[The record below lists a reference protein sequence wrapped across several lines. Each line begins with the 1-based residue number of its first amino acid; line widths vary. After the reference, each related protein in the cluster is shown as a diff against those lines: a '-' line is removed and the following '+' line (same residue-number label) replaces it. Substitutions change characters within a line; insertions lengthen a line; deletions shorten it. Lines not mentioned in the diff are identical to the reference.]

1 MTRREQRI
9 GAHGQEQAARALR
22 MAGVECVEKVA
33 TPVILIASRYKGL
46 FKVKYGEKVSGDHR
60 GILPDGTSVLAE
72 TKTVLDGNL
81 TWSHLRDHQ
90 PGRLTAHAE
99 YNGVSLLVWVHSSG
113 IYIMRWPVPGFGPG
127 RGITPQQAEELHIY
141 SLLPKSQRIK

>member
-1 MTRREQRI
+1 MSKREQRI

-22 MAGVECVEKVA
+22 MAGVELVEKIA
-33 TPVILIASRYKGL
+33 TPVKLIASQHKGY
-46 FKVKYGEKVSGDHR
+46 FRVVYGETVSGDHR

-99 YNGVSLLVWVHSSG
+99 YNGVSLLVWVHASG
-113 IYIMRWPVPGFGPG
+113 IYIMRWPVPGFGP
-127 RGITPQQAEELHIY
+127 RKSITPQQAEELHIY
-141 SLLPKSQRIK
+141 SLLPKSQRI

>member
-22 MAGVECVEKVA
+22 MAGVELVEKIA
-33 TPVILIASRYKGL
+33 TPVKLIASQHKGY
-46 FKVKYGEKVSGDHR
+46 FRVVYGETVSGDHR

-81 TWSHLRDHQ
+81 TWSHLREHQ

-113 IYIMRWPVPGFGPG
+113 IYIMRWPVPGFGP
-127 RGITPQQAEELHIY
+127 RKSITPKQAEELHIY
-141 SLLPKSQRIK
+141 SLIPKSQRI